1 MGVDIVMLDQRTTIM
16 RLAPVSISLGL
27 MLALAAC
34 STSGR
39 SSDYESE
46 LKKLSDDC
54 QARGGIL
61 APTGQQ
67 SGRPQNDNVCE
78 IRGGG
83 GRLPN
88 N

>member
-1 MGVDIVMLDQRTTIM
+1 M
-16 RLAPVSISLGL
+16 RIALACAPAVLI
-27 MLALAAC
+27 LALSAC
-34 STSGR
+34 ASSTGTGR
-39 SSDYESE
+39 YENE
-46 LKKLSDDC
+46 LDKLVADC

-78 IRGGG
+78 LRNGG

-88 N
+88 S

>member
-1 MGVDIVMLDQRTTIM
+1 MRTATVSAS
-16 RLAPVSISLGL
+16 LAL
-27 MLALAAC
+27 MLMLAAC
-34 STSGR
+34 STTGGTNT
-39 SSDYESE
+39 YETE
-46 LKKLSDDC
+46 LRKLSDDC

-61 APTGQQ
+61 VATGQQ

>member
-1 MGVDIVMLDQRTTIM
+1 M
-16 RLAPVSISLGL
+16 RIAFALAP
-27 MLALAAC
+27 LALALSVAAC
-34 STSGR
+34 ATSPGTGR
-39 SSDYESE
+39 YETE
-46 LKKLSDDC
+46 LKQLADDC

-67 SGRPQNDNVCE
+67 SGRPQNDNICE
-78 IRGGG
+78 LRGGG